1 MKKISERT
9 PVTLVNGELVRIS
22 NLEQPTLVDRLEAL
36 LDKLPEG
43 SEQRQ
48 EFVCQLN
55 IFLNV
60 FENMYA
66 LDEDEE
72 DGCPCDCN
80 ICDEDCD
87 DWDEE
92 DDDDYYD
99 SWDDYDED
107 EFEDEEPIPLSSL
120 KSTDEEPK
128 RTRVKLVDGE
138 LIEITDEEDDD
149 DEDSTDYDDEALAD
163 FFVELLTSM
172 RSK

>member
-9 PVTLVNGELVRIS
+9 PVTLVNGELVRVNI
-22 NLEQPTLVDRLEAL
+22 LTQPSLVSRLETL

-43 SEQRQ
+43 SGQRQ

-66 LDEDEE
+66 LDEDDEN
-72 DGCPCDCN
+72 GCPCDCS
-80 ICDEDCD
+80 ICDEDCN

-99 SWDDYDED
+99 SWDDYEDDDED
-107 EFEDEEPIPLSSL
+107 EDEEPIPLSSL

-138 LIEITDEEDDD
+138 LVEITEEDNDE
-149 DEDSTDYDDEALAD
+149 EDSTDYDDE
-163 FFVELLTSM
+163 ELLNFLNLLLSDIKN
-172 RSK
+172 R